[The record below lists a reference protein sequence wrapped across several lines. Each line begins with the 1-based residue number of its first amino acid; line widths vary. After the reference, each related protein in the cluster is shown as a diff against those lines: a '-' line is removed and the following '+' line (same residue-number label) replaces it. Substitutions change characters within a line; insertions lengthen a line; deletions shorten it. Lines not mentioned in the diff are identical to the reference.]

1 MNWGERFGQ
10 PTTTL
15 LTSNLPN
22 HAHGG
27 TVKVA
32 DDKGDSFG
40 APNNY
45 LAKRAVD
52 VDASPN
58 TTVEMYIDNANPKFN
73 DNNRLLG
80 VDTNTTVGANNT
92 AFSNQPPSLGINYI
106 IALQG
111 IFPSRS

>member
-1 MNWGERFGQ
+1 MI
-10 PTTTL
+10 L
-15 LTSNLPN
+15 
-22 HAHGG
+22 
-27 TVKVA
+27 
-32 DDKGDSFG
+32 FG

-58 TTVEMYIDNANPKFN
+58 TTVEMYIDNANAKFN

-80 VDTNTTVGANNT
+80 VETNTTVGANNT
-92 AFSNQPPSLGINYI
+92 VFSNQPPSLGINYI